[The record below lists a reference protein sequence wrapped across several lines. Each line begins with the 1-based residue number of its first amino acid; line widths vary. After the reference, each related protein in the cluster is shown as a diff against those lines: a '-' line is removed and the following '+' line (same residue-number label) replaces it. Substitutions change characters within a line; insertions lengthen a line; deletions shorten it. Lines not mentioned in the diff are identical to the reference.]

1 MSVQA
6 SKVFPKSSRTDR
18 QRASTDRDFAGN
30 SKEEASS
37 KAFIGL
43 SKNLF
48 AIHKNLG
55 AIADLLKQ
63 QSSNEKKEDDAELK
77 KQQKD
82 EDARQKSGAE
92 KALEGI
98 ISTAVLKPIQKMKD
112 TTAGIFE
119 RLIKVLGALGIGTI
133 AVKGLKGIEA
143 WMEGDKSILEQLE
156 KDIKTMLGVAA
167 GIFVAV
173 NVGIPLISGA
183 LGSIIG
189 SLGVGGAF
197 SGILALLGNPYV
209 WLGIIAAVALTYTGT
224 MLYKLLRGEYGA
236 NLEGIGSYNEATQES
251 IMRISEI
258 GIEEWQKE
266 QRLKM
271 QKFLVENP
279 QLLNK
284 DGTLNRAKLNFSFA
298 GAEYLEMEDD
308 LKKSMKGE
316 FDKFDPSRMK
326 AEDAEIMQKI
336 PELIEKF
343 RGEWAKFFGLA
354 REITALYEG
363 KTSLDELPEN
373 VQNTIKGLMSTQA
386 GHKAKMIEYLDG
398 IKELREQ
405 MTSDGK
411 NQLQLFLIKNN
422 IPDLLFRADWWG
434 ELVKPGPI
442 LSLDQMTA
450 GMEGLR
456 PGKAIDY
463 FNSLGNFNT
472 NLKSELQK
480 FDPNMTFQSETKDN
494 SLSQNND
501 NSNLDFASTSNA
513 FTNENLSLANQIS
526 DYDAFNEKFN
536 IVPFDIS
543 QGETNVDS
551 DITSTSFF
559 AETDLPS
566 FSIFDNDNFYR
577 DLAQSNY
584 GVYD

>member
-30 SKEEASS
+30 SKEESTS

-559 AETDLPS
+559 AETDLPA

>member
-30 SKEEASS
+30 SKEDS

-559 AETDLPS
+559 AETDLPA

>member
-1 MSVQA
+1 
-6 SKVFPKSSRTDR
+6 
-18 QRASTDRDFAGN
+18 
-30 SKEEASS
+30 
-37 KAFIGL
+37 
-43 SKNLF
+43 
-48 AIHKNLG
+48 
-55 AIADLLKQ
+55 
-63 QSSNEKKEDDAELK
+63 
-77 KQQKD
+77 
-82 EDARQKSGAE
+82 
-92 KALEGI
+92 
-98 ISTAVLKPIQKMKD
+98 MKD

-559 AETDLPS
+559 AETDLPA

>member
-30 SKEEASS
+30 SKEESTS

-543 QGETNVDS
+543 QDNTNFDS

-559 AETDLPS
+559 AETDLPA

>member
-77 KQQKD
+77 KQQRD
-82 EDARQKSGAE
+82 EDTRKKSGAE

-98 ISTAVLKPIQKMKD
+98 LNNAVLKPIEKIKS
-112 TTAGIFE
+112 TTMGIFE

-156 KDIKTMLGVAA
+156 KDIKAMLGVAA
-167 GIFVAV
+167 GIFLAV

-197 SGILALLGNPYV
+197 SGILAMLGNPYV

-224 MLYKLLRGEYGA
+224 MLYKMLRGEYGA

-298 GAEYLEMEDD
+298 GSEYLEMEDD

-343 RGEWAKFFGLA
+343 RGEWAKFFALA

-398 IKELREQ
+398 VKELREQ

-442 LSLDQMTA
+442 LNLDQMTA

-480 FDPNMTFQSETKDN
+480 FDPNLNFQSETKDN
-494 SLSQNND
+494 SLSQNNN
-501 NSNLDFASTSNA
+501 NSDLDFASTSNA
-513 FTNENLSLANQIS
+513 FTNENMSLAS
-526 DYDAFNEKFN
+526 TLGDYDAFNEKFN
-536 IVPFDIS
+536 LVPFDIS
-543 QGETNVDS
+543 QDNTNSDS

-559 AETDLPS
+559 AETDLPA

-577 DLAQSNY
+577 DLAQTNY

>member
-30 SKEEASS
+30 SKEESTS

>member
-119 RLIKVLGALGIGTI
+119 RLVKVLGALGIGTI

-167 GIFVAV
+167 GVFLAV

-258 GIEEWQKE
+258 GVEEWQKE

-298 GAEYLEMEDD
+298 GSDYLEMEDD

-398 IKELREQ
+398 VKELREQ
-405 MTSDGK
+405 LTSDGK

-442 LSLDQMTA
+442 LNLDQMTA

-480 FDPNMTFQSETKDN
+480 FDPNMTFQSDTKDN

-577 DLAQSNY
+577 DLAQTNY

>member
-30 SKEEASS
+30 SKEDS
-37 KAFIGL
+37 KEFIGL

-55 AIADLLKQ
+55 AIADLLQ
-63 QSSNEKKEDDAELK
+63 TQALNEKKEDDAELK
-77 KQQKD
+77 KQQRD

-98 ISTAVLKPIQKMKD
+98 LSNAVLKPIQKMKD

-119 RLIKVLGALGIGTI
+119 RLVKVLGALGIGTI

-167 GIFVAV
+167 GVFLAV

-258 GIEEWQKE
+258 GVEEWQKE

-298 GAEYLEMEDD
+298 GSDYLEMEDD

-398 IKELREQ
+398 VKELREQ
-405 MTSDGK
+405 LTSDGK

-442 LSLDQMTA
+442 LNLDQMTA

-577 DLAQSNY
+577 DLAQTNY

>member
-30 SKEEASS
+30 SKEESTS

-543 QGETNVDS
+543 QDDTNVDS

-559 AETDLPS
+559 AETDLPA

>member
-30 SKEEASS
+30 SKEDS
-37 KAFIGL
+37 KEFIGL

-167 GIFVAV
+167 GVFLAV

-258 GIEEWQKE
+258 GVEEWQKE

-298 GAEYLEMEDD
+298 GSDYLEMEDD

-398 IKELREQ
+398 VKELREQ
-405 MTSDGK
+405 LTSDGK

-442 LSLDQMTA
+442 LNLDQMTA

>member
-30 SKEEASS
+30 SKEESTS

-398 IKELREQ
+398 VKELREQ
-405 MTSDGK
+405 LTSDGK

-559 AETDLPS
+559 AETDLPA